1 VRTERQL
8 CTFLMGG
15 LTFGVPV
22 DRVQEVM
29 RFQPMTRVP
38 LANHSIAGLI
48 NLRGQI
54 VTAVDLRR
62 RVGMPDRPDDQPPA
76 NVVIRAD
83 DGGVSLLV
91 DEIGGVIEVNDEDF
105 EEPPNTTPA
114 NVRPLLV
121 GVCKLPDRLLLL
133 LDVDRV
139 LATDLATTA

>member
-1 VRTERQL
+1 VSTQSQF
-8 CTFLMGG
+8 CTFLLDG
-15 LTFGVPV
+15 LSFGVPV

-38 LANHSIAGLI
+38 LAGASIVGLI

-62 RVGMPDRPDDQPPA
+62 RIGLPERPADKTPA
-76 NVVIRAD
+76 NVVIRSE

-91 DEIGGVIEVNDEDF
+91 DEIGGVLEIGEEAF
-105 EEPPNTTPA
+105 EEPPHTTPS
-114 NVRPLLV
+114 NVRPLLT
-121 GVCKLPDRLLLL
+121 GVYKLPDRLLLL

-139 LATDLATTA
+139 LATEAVPA

>member
-1 VRTERQL
+1 MSSTQRQL
-8 CTFLMGG
+8 CTFLMDG

-38 LANHSIAGLI
+38 LANHSIVGLI

-62 RVGMPDRPDDQPPA
+62 RVGLPDRPAEQQPA

-91 DEIGGVIEVNDEDF
+91 DEIGGVIEVGDEAF
-105 EEPPNTTPA
+105 EEPPHTTPA
-114 NVRPLLV
+114 NVRPLLT
-121 GVCKLPDRLLLL
+121 GVYKLPGQLLLL

-139 LATDLATTA
+139 LATEPVGA